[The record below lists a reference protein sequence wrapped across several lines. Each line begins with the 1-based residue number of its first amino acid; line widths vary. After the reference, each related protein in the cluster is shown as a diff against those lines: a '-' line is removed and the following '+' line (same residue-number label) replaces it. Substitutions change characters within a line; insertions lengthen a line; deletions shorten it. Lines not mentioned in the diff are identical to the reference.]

1 MKRKYYL
8 RGIGVGILFATIVLL
23 VAYIATGRGEM
34 SEEEIKKRAEELGM
48 VQAESVLDSLD
59 KPAKKTDT
67 ETDEENKE
75 PVSSENSSD
84 ENSEENTEN
93 SSEAATASAT
103 EAASEATND
112 TTSSGRVVTFTV
124 VSGMNSYN
132 VATILQDQGVIES
145 ADDFDAYLE
154 SNGYSARIVTGEYS
168 VSIGTDYETIAKMI
182 TGQ

>member
-23 VAYIATGRGEM
+23 VAYIVTGREQM
-34 SEEEIKKRAEELGM
+34 SDAEVIKRAEELGM

-59 KPAKKTDT
+59 KPADT
-67 ETDEENKE
+67 EEDTGTENQA
-75 PVSSENSSD
+75 SSENGSD
-84 ENSEENTEN
+84 EKSEENTEP
-93 SSEAATASAT
+93 SSEATTASTTEATSEEAT
-103 EAASEATND
+103 EG

-154 SNGYSARIVTGEYS
+154 SNGYSARIATGEYS